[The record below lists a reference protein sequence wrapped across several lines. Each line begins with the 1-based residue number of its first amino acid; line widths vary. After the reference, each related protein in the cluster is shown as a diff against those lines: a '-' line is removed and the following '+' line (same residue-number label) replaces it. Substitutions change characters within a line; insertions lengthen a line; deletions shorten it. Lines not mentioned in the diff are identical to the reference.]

1 VKPTRRDG
9 DAPNGVLLP
18 GGGHAEDQ
26 LERGAVG
33 IGDGLLRDTGASAY
47 RVPSSNG
54 PSELRAERD
63 GVRA

>member
-26 LERGAVG
+26 LGRGAVG

-47 RVPSSNG
+47 RVPSSNS